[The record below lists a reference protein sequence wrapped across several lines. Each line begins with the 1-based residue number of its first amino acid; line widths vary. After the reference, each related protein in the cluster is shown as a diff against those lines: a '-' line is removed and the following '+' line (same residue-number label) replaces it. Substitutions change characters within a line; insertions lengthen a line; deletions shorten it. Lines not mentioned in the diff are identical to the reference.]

1 MTSER
6 KKLTSSD
13 LAVLEHLS
21 DSPQTIS
28 QRDLARRSGLSVG
41 MINAILKKLV
51 HIGYVKTSNL
61 NRRSIQYLLTPQ
73 GFAEKARK
81 SYRYILRT
89 VEQYRV
95 IKLHFIDLLDNLA
108 ADGVTDFYLHGE
120 GELADLIATFC
131 SDGGYGVV
139 RKGMPVRGATGAV
152 VLNADEAPVKDAPVK
167 VINLAEVFANGN
179 GPSNG
184 GSGS

>member
-1 MTSER
+1 MTSEQ
-6 KKLTSSD
+6 KKLTTSD

-28 QRDLARRSGLSVG
+28 QREIARRSGLSVG

-81 SYRYILRT
+81 SYRYILKT

-120 GELADLIATFC
+120 GELADLIAMFC

-139 RKGMPVRGATGAV
+139 RKGLPVRGATGTV
-152 VLNADEAPVKDAPVK
+152 VLNAAEAPVKGAAVP

-179 GPSNG
+179 GSSSG
-184 GSGS
+184 GRGS

>member
-1 MTSER
+1 MPDNNLTTSEH
-6 KKLTSSD
+6 
-13 LAVLEHLS
+13 AVLEHLS
-21 DSPQTIS
+21 DSPQVIS
-28 QRDLARRSGLSVG
+28 QREIARRSGLSVG
-41 MINAILKKLV
+41 MINAVLKKLV

-61 NRRSIQYLLTPQ
+61 NRRSLQYLLTPQ

-81 SYRYILRT
+81 SYRYILKT

-108 ADGVTDFYLHGE
+108 AEGVTDFYLHGE
-120 GELADLIATFC
+120 GELAELIATFC

-139 RKGMPVRGATGAV
+139 RKGMPARGATGAV
-152 VLNADEAPVKDAPVK
+152 VLNAAETPVKGAAVK

-179 GPSNG
+179 GTTSTNG
-184 GSGS
+184 GNGS

>member
-1 MTSER
+1 MS
-6 KKLTSSD
+6 KNKLSSSD

-21 DSPQTIS
+21 DTPQTIS

-95 IKLHFIDLLDNLA
+95 IKLHFIDMLDTLSA
-108 ADGVTDFYLHGE
+108 EGVTDFYLHGE
-120 GELADLIATFC
+120 GELADLIEMFC

-139 RKGMPVRGATGAV
+139 RKGMPVHGATGAV
-152 VLNADEAPVKDAPVK
+152 VLNAAESPVKNSSVK
-167 VINLAEVFANGN
+167 VINLAEVFANGKT
-179 GPSNG
+179 PTNG
-184 GSGS
+184 GSGT

>member
-1 MTSER
+1 MPNEKITI
-6 KKLTSSD
+6 SD

-21 DSPQTIS
+21 DSPQAIS
-28 QRDLARRSGLSVG
+28 QREIARRSGLSVG

-89 VEQYRV
+89 VEQYRK
-95 IKLHFIDLLDNLA
+95 IKIRFIDMLDSLA
-108 ADGVTDFYLHGE
+108 ADGVKTYYLHGE
-120 GELADLIATFC
+120 GELADLIETFC

-139 RKGMPVRGATGAV
+139 RKGMPVRGETGVV
-152 VLNADEAPVKDAPVK
+152 VLNAAETPVKNATVK
-167 VINLAEVFANGN
+167 VINLAEVFASGN
-179 GPSNG
+179 GSSNG
-184 GSGS
+184 GDDL